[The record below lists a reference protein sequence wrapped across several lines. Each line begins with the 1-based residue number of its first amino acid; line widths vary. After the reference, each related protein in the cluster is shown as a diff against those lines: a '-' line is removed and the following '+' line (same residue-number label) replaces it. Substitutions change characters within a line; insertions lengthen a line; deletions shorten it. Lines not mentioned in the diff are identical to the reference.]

1 MKNVII
7 GTAGHI
13 DHGKTALIKALT
25 GTDTDRLK
33 EEKKRGI
40 TIDLGFAY
48 LPLEDGSRA
57 GIVDVPGHEKF
68 IKNMLAGVGGIDIVL
83 LVIAADDGV
92 MPQTKEHLDILQ
104 LLEIKTGIV
113 VVTKCDLVDED
124 WLLLVKEDIASE
136 VEGTFLEGAPIV
148 AVSSHTGAGL
158 DELKKEINIL
168 AKSVQ
173 NKDVYKPWRLPVDRV
188 FTIDGFGT
196 VVTGTLVEGTL
207 TEGDEAQVYP
217 SGLKSRVR
225 SIQVHSSTVQKAYA
239 GQRVAINLAGVKKED
254 LTRGDVIAKPDSLKN
269 SYMADVKLSILKDTQ
284 RVVKNG
290 SRLHFYHGTRD
301 VLCKVALLDADELKP
316 GEQGFAQLRFVEEV
330 AVKQG
335 DHYVVRFYSPIE
347 TVGGGTIINATPPK
361 HRRNNQKVLEA
372 LSVLESGSGADKLI
386 QQIREGAK
394 TFKITA
400 KHKKDSGLD
409 EELFFEQL
417 DALVEQ
423 ESVFLMSDVPMDI
436 MSLEELY
443 QKAKKLLSSFHAKN
457 PLKTGMKIDEFKT
470 AITPGQKAAVGDEI
484 IAYYETRNLLKTMGS
499 VVSLPTYEARYTG
512 EQTKLKEDID
522 AQYEKAMFQPPEE
535 AEVAALF
542 KKKDTEALIDVLI
555 DEGVLVVGAGEL
567 YFHKTAVEKA
577 KEVVLSLTK
586 NAPSFTLAEFR
597 DATQSSRKYALAML
611 DYMDRAKFTKK
622 VGDARVLIKQ
632 P

>member
-68 IKNMLAGVGGIDIVL
+68 IKNMLAGVGGIDIAL
-83 LVIAADDGV
+83 MVIAADDGV

-104 LLEIKTGIV
+104 LLEIKSGIV
-113 VVTKCDLVDED
+113 AVTKCDLVDED
-124 WLLLVKEDIASE
+124 WLLLVKEDIASA
-136 VEGTFLEGAPIV
+136 VKGTFLEGAPMV

-158 DELKKEINIL
+158 DELKKEINTL

-207 TEGDEAQVYP
+207 TEGDEVQVYP

-225 SIQVHSSTVQKAYA
+225 NIQVHSNTVQKAYA
-239 GQRVAINLAGVKKED
+239 GQRVAINLAGVKKEE
-254 LTRGDVIAKPDSLKN
+254 LSRGDVIAKPGSLKN
-269 SYMADVKLSILKDTQ
+269 SYMADVKLSILNDAQ

-301 VLCKVALLDADELKP
+301 ILCKVALLNADELKP
-316 GEQGFAQLRFVEEV
+316 GEQSFAQLRFVEEV

-361 HRRNNQKVLEA
+361 HRRNNQKVLESLA
-372 LSVLESGSGADKLI
+372 VLESGSGAEKLL

-394 TFKITA
+394 TFKNTA
-400 KHKKDSGLD
+400 ALKKDSGLD

-417 DALVEQ
+417 DSLVE
-423 ESVFLMSDVPMDI
+423 EERVFLMSDVPMDT
-436 MSLEELY
+436 MSLDELY
-443 QKAKKLLSSFHAKN
+443 QKAKKLLSAFHGKN
-457 PLKTGMKIDEFKT
+457 PLKTGMKIDEIKT
-470 AITPGQKAAVGDEI
+470 AIAPGQKAAVGDELL
-484 IAYYETRNLLKTMGS
+484 AYFEARNLLKITGN
-499 VVSLPTYEARYTG
+499 VVSLPTYEVRYSD
-512 EQTKLKEDID
+512 EQSTLKKDID
-522 AQYEKAMFQPPEE
+522 ALYENAMFQPPEE
-535 AEVAALF
+535 AEVVARF
-542 KKKDTEALIDVLI
+542 KKKDTEAIIDVLI
-555 DEGVLVVGAGEL
+555 DEGVLVVGAGDL
-567 YFHKTAVEKA
+567 YFHKNTVGKAVG
-577 KEVVLSLTK
+577 VVKSLTA
-586 NAPSFTLAEFR
+586 NTPSFTLAEFR

-611 DYMDRAKFTKK
+611 DYFDRAKITKK
-622 VGDARVLIKQ
+622 SGDARVLIKQ
-632 P
+632 S